1 MSGTLNLNLNCWA
14 IGDDPRR
21 MFEVEIGKTK
31 SVSALKKLI
40 KEEKQPAYNDITADS
55 LDLWQVSEQS
65 QSH

>member
-1 MSGTLNLNLNCWA
+1 
-14 IGDDPRR
+14 

-31 SVSALKKLI
+31 SVSTLKKLI
-40 KEEKQPAYNDITADS
+40 KEENPDFERIAACS